1 MAATCRRG
9 GGRPSQ
15 GSAHGRHGYSCRRLR
30 YHITARRLATST
42 KALRSPSPLPGTRRL
57 HHHHD
62 YRLEMAASSPSAL
75 ALSTTTRVAGSSVL
89 LAVRRTP
96 ATRVA
101 AVPSAQLRACSWGA
115 PLHLRPEL
123 AAAPAPCAARCRAP
137 LLRPRAWLSTSQIAS
152 SAFTLGTVAVLPFY
166 TLMIAAPN
174 ANITKRAVESTAPY
188 VALGLLYAYLLY
200 LSWTP
205 DTIRAMF
212 ASKYWLPELPGIV
225 RMFASEMTVASAWIH
240 LLAVDLFAA
249 RQVYQD
255 GIKNNIETR
264 HSVSLCLLFC
274 PIGIAAHALTK
285 VLAGSTGR
293 SH

>member
-1 MAATCRRG
+1 
-9 GGRPSQ
+9 
-15 GSAHGRHGYSCRRLR
+15 
-30 YHITARRLATST
+30 
-42 KALRSPSPLPGTRRL
+42 
-57 HHHHD
+57 
-62 YRLEMAASSPSAL
+62 MAASSSAAL
-75 ALSTTTRVAGSSVL
+75 ALSTTSRIAGLPML
-89 LAVRRTP
+89 LALKRTP
-96 ATRVA
+96 VPAGARA
-101 AVPSAQLRACSWGA
+101 AALSPGQLFRRGSTALL
-115 PLHLRPEL
+115 PLRPEL
-123 AAAPAPCAARCRAP
+123 AAAPRTRGRAP
-137 LLRPRAWLSTSQIAS
+137 LLRPRAWLTSPQIAS

-174 ANITKRAVESTAPY
+174 ADITKRAVESTAPY

-249 RQVYQD
+249 RQVYHD

-264 HSVSLCLLFC
+264 HSISLCLLFC
-274 PIGIAAHALTK
+274 PVGIAAHALTK
-285 VLAGSTGR
+285 VLAGSVDR